1 MKGAPKVIARTSRA
15 SGGRVMDPTRRD
27 LLVSSNGRVRRE
39 LEPTV
44 NPWVFVTGMFRSGTT
59 LLAIMLQNHSR
70 LRIPTDPLS
79 NLFKAFRNEVA
90 SNLQPDRAIDEH
102 TPLRLLFSSRKAS
115 SASYHS
121 SNDEPS
127 RLREDDLQQ
136 ASDTIYRMCR
146 ILESDRVYA
155 PKHPVP
161 IYLSRYD
168 LYIDAVNLRSDFKER
183 RSILYGMDGTRSL
196 LEIAA
201 ENNVDFDKVE
211 AFTARL
217 IELQLM
223 DDTGHRKW

>member
-102 TPLRLLFSSRKAS
+102 TPLYDYYSRAEKQALLRITALMMNPADSEKTICSRRQTRSTGCVAS
-115 SASYHS
+115 WSPTGSTRRNTQS
-121 SNDEPS
+121 
-127 RLREDDLQQ
+127 
-136 ASDTIYRMCR
+136 
-146 ILESDRVYA
+146 
-155 PKHPVP
+155 
-161 IYLSRYD
+161 
-168 LYIDAVNLRSDFKER
+168 
-183 RSILYGMDGTRSL
+183 RSIFHATIFTSTR
-196 LEIAA
+196 
-201 ENNVDFDKVE
+201 
-211 AFTARL
+211 
-217 IELQLM
+217 
-223 DDTGHRKW
+223 